1 MAVNIRKIFRTNCG
15 PDAKMV
21 GYQLRKPREGSNGYP
36 LVCVGF
42 SVGKRTF
49 ELDGVIHQGE
59 TPDER
64 MTNAVL
70 KIAAIAKNVTAIT
83 AAPDGAGAVRVDRLL
98 S

>member
-1 MAVNIRKIFRTNCG
+1 MAVNIRKVFKANCG

-21 GYQLRKPREGSNGYP
+21 GYQLRKPREGSSGYP
-36 LVCVGF
+36 LVCVAF

-70 KIAAIAKNVTAIT
+70 KIAAIANNVKAIT
-83 AAPDGAGAVRVDRLL
+83 AAPDGRGAVQVERVV

>member
-1 MAVNIRKIFRTNCG
+1 MAVNIRKIFRANCG
-15 PDAKMV
+15 PDARFIASQM
-21 GYQLRKPREGSNGYP
+21 RKPREGSNGYP

-42 SVGKRTF
+42 SIGKRKF
-49 ELDGVIHQGE
+49 ELDGVIHQGG
-59 TPDER
+59 TSDER

-83 AAPDGAGAVRVDRLL
+83 AAPDGSGSVNVERVL